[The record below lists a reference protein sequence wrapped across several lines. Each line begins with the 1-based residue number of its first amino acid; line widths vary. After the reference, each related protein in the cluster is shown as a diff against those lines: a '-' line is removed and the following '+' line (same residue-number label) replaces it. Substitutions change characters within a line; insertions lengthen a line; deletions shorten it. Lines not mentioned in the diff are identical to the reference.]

1 MAPKPIR
8 SVPVGD
14 DPSDRV
20 HPDFVQGL
28 HTKPSSGASTVYE
41 IILNSIQKY
50 PNEICFRNRK
60 FLRMKSSRVKEFA
73 PDPIELTYRQVGLMS
88 HRFGAALRSKGMVPS
103 QTITNLEKNTAP
115 CRMAIFENTCPEWM
129 IAMMGAM
136 TQSVAVVTVYAT
148 LGIDA
153 VGDSINDNTI
163 TTIVCNKTN
172 VKTILEKAKDMPS
185 LKVIVYTNDSIA
197 SDDISIEL
205 PSPPKG
211 IEVFSFES
219 FLNLG
224 DTDAYPAM
232 PPSPET
238 TAVVMYTSGSTGKP
252 KGVIMT
258 HANVV
263 AAVSNPDY
271 IIDFSPRHRYLA
283 YLPLAHILELVVE
296 LTMVMN
302 GCSLNYADP
311 RTLSSTGS
319 YPTGAMEFYKP
330 HVMVVCIFAPVNP
343 FCIVLCCILTH
354 IFLCRSFT
362 FHFIFHTKGCAKNL
376 GYDQKGCAGICQQDF
391 SYRASLDQ
399 YRNRMAYFCDF
410 EWIWHTSSKCYYLQ
424 IAEEECR
431 RTSRTYVEWW
441 RST

>member
-1 MAPKPIR
+1 MATKPIR
-8 SVPVGD
+8 SVPIGD

-28 HTKPSSGASTVYE
+28 HTKPSSGASTLYE

-50 PNEICFRNRK
+50 PNKICFRNRK

-73 PDPIELTYRQVGLMS
+73 PDPIEYTYRQVGEMS
-88 HRFGAALRSKGMVPS
+88 HKFGSALRSKGMVPS
-103 QTITNLEKNTAP
+103 PTMTNLEKNTAP

-129 IAMMGAM
+129 IAMLGAM

-148 LGIDA
+148 LGVDA

-197 SDDISIEL
+197 SDDTSTEL

-211 IEVFSFES
+211 VEVFSFES
-219 FLNLG
+219 FLDLG
-224 DTDAYPAM
+224 DTDAYPAV

-263 AAVSNPDY
+263 AAMSNPDY

-302 GCSLNYADP
+302 GCSLNFADP
-311 RTLSSTGS
+311 RTLSSSGA

-330 HVMVVCIFAPVNP
+330 HVMVVCVYCTSRSFLY
-343 FCIVLCCILTH
+343 CIVLYCIVSYFSSL
-354 IFLCRSFT
+354 FLCRSL
-362 FHFIFHTKGCAKNL
+362 IFHSIIFHIEGCSQNL
-376 GYDQKGCAGICQQDF
+376 GHDPKGCAGICQQDI
-391 SYRASLDQ
+391 SYRTSLDQ

-410 EWIWHTSSKCYYLQ
+410 EWI
-424 IAEEECR
+424 
-431 RTSRTYVEWW
+431 
-441 RST
+441 